1 MVAFLL
7 APCGQIL
14 FNSMKI
20 RNLKKLR
27 IIYNWLKEKK
37 RQIEIVSFLR
47 DKNPNLTIDNGVRVL
62 GDPARIKLS
71 SGCFIESGTLFD
83 LNGGGEICLGE
94 NCSVRS
100 GAILATY
107 GGKIQIG
114 RNSGVQHYSIIY
126 GHGGLHVGDYVR
138 IAAHCVIIPSNHST
152 VLNGIPIHQQP
163 EVKKGIKIGN
173 DVWIGAGCRILDGVE
188 IGDGAVIAA
197 GAVVNKNVSSQTI
210 FGGVPARMLGM
221 RKTN

>member
-1 MVAFLL
+1 MGKFSAIE
-7 APCGQIL
+7 IL
-14 FNSMKI
+14 I
-20 RNLKKLR
+20 LKKLR
-27 IIYNWLKEKK
+27 LIYNWLKEKN
-37 RQIEIVSFLR
+37 RQIDIVSFLR
-47 DKNPNLTIDNGVRVL
+47 DKNPNVTIQYGVRVL
-62 GDPARIKLS
+62 GDPARIKLGP
-71 SGCFIESGTLFD
+71 GCFLESGTLFD
-83 LNGGGEICLGE
+83 LNGGGEIHMGE

-107 GGKIQIG
+107 GGKIQFG
-114 RNSGVQHYSIIY
+114 RNSGVQHYSVIY
-126 GHGGLHVGDYVR
+126 GHGGLHIGEYVR

-152 VLNGIPIHQQP
+152 ALNGVPIHCQP
-163 EVKKGIKIGN
+163 EVKLGIHIGN

-188 IGDGAVIAA
+188 IEDGAVIAA